1 MSKRR
6 ERAKAPAVKLSKQ
19 LAAAEETIRATDKK
33 LQIETNL
40 SFWKSELFT
49 DMAKLVFAGVIL
61 GGVFEKVENPILL
74 YGSGFSFLAIFLF
87 MGYLFLKRALNKK

>member
-1 MSKRR
+1 MSTRR
-6 ERAKAPAVKLSKQ
+6 DRAKAPSVQLNKQ
-19 LAAAEETIRATDKK
+19 LAAAEEWAHSFEQKK
-33 LQIETNL
+33 EIERNL
-40 SFWKSELFT
+40 SLWKSELFT

-87 MGYLFLKRALNKK
+87 MGYLFLKRALKKL